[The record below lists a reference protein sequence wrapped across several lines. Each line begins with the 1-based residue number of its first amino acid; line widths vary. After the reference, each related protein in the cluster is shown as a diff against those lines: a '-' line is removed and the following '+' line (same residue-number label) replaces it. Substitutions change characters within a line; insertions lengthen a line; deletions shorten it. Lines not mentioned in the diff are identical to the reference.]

1 MAFSGTVHLFRGD
14 FNLAIGELRESVE
27 SDPIRWNN
35 LAVALA
41 FQLEEASSPVDSNDD
56 AMRVFRSAID
66 IAKPKNET
74 LANLIERNMGIYAGR
89 DMTSQYYIELP

>member
-1 MAFSGTVHLFRGD
+1 M
-14 FNLAIGELRESVE
+14 
-27 SDPIRWNN
+27 
-35 LAVALA
+35 
-41 FQLEEASSPVDSNDD
+41 DSNDD

-74 LANLIERNMGIYAGR
+74 LASLIERNMGIYAGR